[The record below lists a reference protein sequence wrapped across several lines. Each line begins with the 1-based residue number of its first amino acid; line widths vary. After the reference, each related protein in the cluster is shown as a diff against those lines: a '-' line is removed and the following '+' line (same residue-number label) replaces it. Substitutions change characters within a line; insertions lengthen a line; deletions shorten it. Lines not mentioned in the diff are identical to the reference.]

1 MGGSKTTYHERE
13 LSPEERQ
20 LYAQQ
25 VQYMQSIQPGID
37 ALINKGMSNL
47 NKTFDPDWNQEY
59 GTYKDNIQD
68 ILNRQNTLLEGNLPQ
83 QWQDAKQNYYNR
95 LYENTMGS
103 GLQSLAKNGV
113 ISSSRM
119 NTATNDWQK
128 NLSSQMS
135 KDYTSDVNLYNN
147 LLNTRESWLNQGF
160 NALGQAASQSRQQ
173 ATDYFNAAT
182 GTQKS
187 NTDALTAIGNNNN
200 NRGYVTSSGGSFF
213 GNLLGGVAN
222 AGAGYFGA
230 KLGR

>member
-1 MGGSKTTYHERE
+1 MGKSKTEYHERE
-13 LSPEERQ
+13 LSPEEKQ
-20 LYAQQ
+20 LYSQQ

-47 NKTFDPDWNQEY
+47 NKTFDPDWNKEY

-68 ILNRQNTLLEGNLPQ
+68 ILDRQTTLLDGNLPQ

-135 KDYTSDVNLYNN
+135 KDYTNDVNTYNN
-147 LLNTRESWLNQGF
+147 LLNTRESWLNRGF
-160 NALGQAASQSRQQ
+160 SVLGQAASQSRQQ

-200 NRGYVTSSGGSFF
+200 NRGYVTSSGGSFL
-213 GNLLGGVAN
+213 GNLLGGVTSGA
-222 AGAGYFGA
+222 AGYFA
-230 KLGR
+230 NRK